1 MTEKN
6 HPVGNWFNGSLT
18 KCKRRKK
25 NHNTRLSCHHLT
37 MNDLFLS
44 VALKYM
50 TSGVGWGKGGDKEI
64 NCIVLSTYT

>member
-1 MTEKN
+1 
-6 HPVGNWFNGSLT
+6 
-18 KCKRRKK
+18 
-25 NHNTRLSCHHLT
+25 